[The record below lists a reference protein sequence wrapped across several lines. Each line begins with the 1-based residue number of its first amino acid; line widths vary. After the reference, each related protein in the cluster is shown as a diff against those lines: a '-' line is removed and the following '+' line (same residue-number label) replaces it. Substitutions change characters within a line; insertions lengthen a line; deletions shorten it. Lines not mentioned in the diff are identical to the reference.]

1 MNGTKGVIKVKINVK
16 FNLKNN
22 KLPYEYR
29 KAIIS
34 FYKNILSKYNDGEWK
49 DKFYKNKNPIQKKFA
64 YSFYLPDAKF
74 LEDAIELGH
83 NFFYLNISTYDYE
96 TGILLYNAMLN
107 QKDTEFPLAFENA
120 MKIEKIN
127 FQLNKPFNKSNIKIR
142 MLSPLCVREHDKE
155 TNTDKYLTFEDENF
169 INVLKNTIEYR
180 TKDIPEIKPWMIEDL
195 EISFDRKEVKKVIT
209 THYGVKF
216 PATIGCLNLKGHPYL
231 LNYLYCAG
239 IGSRTSSGYGHFKL
253 V

>member
-1 MNGTKGVIKVKINVK
+1 MDGTKGVIKVKINVK
-16 FNLKNN
+16 FNLKND

-142 MLSPLCVREHDKE
+142 MLSPLP
-155 TNTDKYLTFEDENF
+155 
-169 INVLKNTIEYR
+169 
-180 TKDIPEIKPWMIEDL
+180 DIIK
-195 EISFDRKEVKKVIT
+195 
-209 THYGVKF
+209 
-216 PATIGCLNLKGHPYL
+216 ALKGVSARL
-231 LNYLYCAG
+231 LLKQYPELKKQLWDGHLWNPSYFVATVSENTEEQIRNY
-239 IGSRTSSGYGHFKL
+239 INSQKER
-253 V
+253 